1 MPMTNAVCLF
11 LAACLGAVLL
21 PPVAIASDPP
31 GTRDGEIRPTGG
43 GGFLAWDAEG
53 QAWLLPEA
61 FWESYASRSGGVT
74 WGRRTDYPEY
84 GQVKEHD
91 TLIIELDGETCLME
105 FFHRRWRRANDVRRW
120 DSAFNEY
127 GACPKVFD

>member
-1 MPMTNAVCLF
+1 MTNAVCLF

-105 FFHRRWRRANDVRRW
+105 FFHRRWRRANDVHRW
-120 DSAFNEY
+120 DAAFNEY